1 MGYISTVGLWSAYPV
16 PFVSEIMLNPV
27 KNQAP
32 YFVSLKPVTSSNTL
46 VAYYVT
52 DGARELASLEA
63 AERVRHTLQL
73 LCTMFGPLE
82 PTSLEEKL
90 LETQLSG

>member
-1 MGYISTVGLWSAYPV
+1 MLLGYISTVGLWSAYPV
-16 PFVSEIMLNPV
+16 PFAEIMLNPV
-27 KNQAP
+27 HQAP
-32 YFVSLKPVTSSNTL
+32 YFVSLKPVTSNTL